1 MIFKDFFFQTF
12 KFTSRNHLCS
22 DKSGRSPSR
31 GDEGGALIYK
41 LGSLQNKQIERY
53 MVIGVY
59 NTGQNPAVFTKITK
73 DINKVFIF
81 KKQVRK
87 ILRRRSEVFKIGEKL
102 GNCENF

>member
-81 KKQVRK
+81 KNKFVK
-87 ILRRRSEVFKIGEKL
+87 SYEGASKFLKSGKNWGIVKF
-102 GNCENF
+102 